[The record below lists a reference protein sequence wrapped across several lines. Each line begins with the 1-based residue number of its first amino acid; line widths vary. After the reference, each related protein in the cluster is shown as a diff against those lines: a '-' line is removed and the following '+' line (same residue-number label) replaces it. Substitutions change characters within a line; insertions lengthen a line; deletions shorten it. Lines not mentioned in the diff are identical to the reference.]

1 MPRDPEDLW
10 NSLLD
15 EAADAE
21 IDAAASVSVEQAER
35 ELAAA
40 GFDVKAERARAE
52 AFLDEL
58 EGKPTA
64 KPVAAAPATAPGRR
78 RRPSVLLLAAAATV
92 TIGGGAFL
100 YAELHTP
107 EPPPH
112 PLPTPPSPLPI
123 PPVPTAPPVESNAPL
138 YSASELRDRARAA
151 MDQHQPLDCLRLLDQ
166 ARLQDPAGD
175 TAPEVQA
182 LRVRADKALSGKEP

>member
-10 NSLLD
+10 NSLVD

-40 GFDVKAERARAE
+40 GFDVKAERAHAE

-58 EGKPTA
+58 EGKPA
-64 KPVAAAPATAPGRR
+64 QKPAPAAPVRPARR
-78 RRPSVLLLAAAATV
+78 RRPSVLFLAAAATV
-92 TIGGGAFL
+92 TIGGGAIL

-107 EPPPH
+107 EPAPH
-112 PLPTPPSPLPI
+112 PLPVPPSPLPI
-123 PPVPTAPPVESNAPL
+123 PPVPSAPPVESNAPL
-138 YSASELRDRARAA
+138 YSASELRDRARSA

-166 ARLQDPAGD
+166 ARVQDPAGD

-182 LRVRADKALSGKEP
+182 LRIRADEALSHKQP